1 MKIFSSDLLEMEWL
15 YCDLLTI
22 LRNDWDMEKFQKS
35 FHESSSWGT
44 ILIITLLFL
53 FIHCRSRSGWFVMSW
68 KFKMFSQNL
77 NEFWKI
83 WWVPINYSDQSKQK
97 HHGNCAVVC
106 LCAIWRSSIKYS
118 VCCMWYVIVSR
129 SGFGAWIALLMPC
142 KQIISS
148 S

>member
-1 MKIFSSDLLEMEWL
+1 MTPLC
-15 YCDLLTI
+15 CDLLTI
-22 LRNDWDMEKFQKS
+22 LSNDWDREKFQKS
-35 FHESSSWGT
+35 FHESSSRGT
-44 ILIITLLFL
+44 ILITILFL

-83 WWVPINYSDQSKQK
+83 WWGLLIIQTNQNK
-97 HHGNCAVVC
+97 NILETALLCVC
-106 LCAIWRSSIKYS
+106 VLFGGCLDILSIKYS